1 MKYLPTLALLF
12 FAFAL
17 SGQTPDKVSIY
28 QPDDVKLNTKRKPP
42 LTVGECIGFLQANA
56 PQVFQ
61 FRSMMG
67 ADTIRTTV
75 EIRDTVHRL
84 VEVFALVS
92 VDTIDPPYSIS
103 STTPTDPVDA
113 WAFLSPTK
121 PVTYSTPKIRYVRD
135 TIYKTVYRDFLMHR
149 DTIYQPCQDSPKP
162 ATFDGK
168 TGLIASFIMG
178 IIALIVAIYA
188 YKKGKKDGHSLNRNV

>member
-1 MKYLPTLALLF
+1 MKHLPFFLFLALSLN
-12 FAFAL
+12 A
-17 SGQTPDKVSIY
+17 QTPDKVSIY

-75 EIRDTVHRL
+75 EIQDTIHRL
-84 VEVFALVS
+84 VEFFQA
-92 VDTIDPPYSIS
+92 D
-103 STTPTDPVDA
+103 TTPPAAGQVQVLTASQDKIDWIAWPTDKPKA
-113 WAFLSPTK
+113 SK
-121 PVTYSTPKIRYVRD
+121 PVQYRYKPVPD

-149 DTIYQPCQDSPKP
+149 DTVLLPCQDSPK
-162 ATFDGK
+162 ATTFDGK
-168 TGLIASFIMG
+168 LWLLACILT
-178 IIALIVAIYA
+178 ALAGGVFA
-188 YKKGKKDGHSLNRNV
+188 

>member
-42 LTVGECIGFLQANA
+42 LTVDECIGFLQANA

-84 VEVFALVS
+84 VEVFGLVS

-103 STTPTDPVDA
+103 STTPTDPIDA
-113 WAFLSPTK
+113 WAFLSLTK
-121 PVTYSTPKIRYVRD
+121 PVTHSTPKVRYVRTHD
-135 TIYKTVYRDFLMHR
+135 TIYKTKTVYRDFLMHR
-149 DTIYQPCQDSPKP
+149 DTIYQPCQDSPK
-162 ATFDGK
+162 ASTFANGWSIFWV
-168 TGLIASFIMG
+168 LLAC
-178 IIALIVAIYA
+178 LIVGLYA
-188 YKKGKKDGHSLNRNV
+188 FYLGRHGHKTNRNV